1 MNQFWN
7 QRYKEE
13 AFAYGTQPN
22 AFLYTQLNDLKP
34 GKILFPCEGEG
45 RNSVYAASKNWEVE
59 AFDFSEEGQKKAYQ
73 LAETKH
79 VKIHYQ
85 VADALEIS
93 YPNNYFD
100 AIVLIYSHFPEPIR
114 KSIHH
119 RLITWLKPGGQL
131 IMEAFHP
138 NQLNNTSGGPKDIS
152 MLYTK
157 ELLTEDF
164 AELETILMEQQII
177 TLDEGPFHQGKA
189 EVIRY
194 VGVKKINWGA

>member
-22 AFLYTQLNDLKP
+22 TFLFTQLRDLKP

-45 RNSVYAASKNWEVE
+45 RNSVYAASLNWEVE
-59 AFDFSEEGQKKAYQ
+59 AFDFSEEGQRKANQ
-73 LAETKH
+73 LADSKQ

-85 VADALEIS
+85 VADALNVS
-93 YPNNYFD
+93 YPEEHFD

-114 KSIHH
+114 KTIHH
-119 RLITWLKPGGQL
+119 RMISWLKPGGQL

-138 NQLNNTSGGPKDIS
+138 NQLNNTSGGPKEVS
-152 MLYTK
+152 MLYTP
-157 ELLTEDF
+157 EMISDDF
-164 AELETILMEQQII
+164 AELETIMIEQQII

-189 EVIRY
+189 EVMRY
-194 VGVKKINWGA
+194 VGLKK

>member
-22 AFLYTQLNDLKP
+22 AFLYAQLQDLKP

-45 RNSVYAASKNWEVE
+45 RNSVYAASLNWEVE
-59 AFDFSEEGQKKAYQ
+59 AFDFSEEGQRKAYQ
-73 LAETKH
+73 LADSKK

-85 VADALEIS
+85 VADALKVS
-93 YPNNYFD
+93 YPEEHFD

-119 RLITWLKPGGQL
+119 RMISWLKPGGRL
-131 IMEAFHP
+131 ILESFRP

-152 MLYTK
+152 MLCTA
-157 ELLTEDF
+157 EILTDDF
-164 AELETILMEQQII
+164 ADLETIIMEQKII

-189 EVIRY
+189 EVMRY
-194 VGVKKINWGA
+194 VGIKK